1 MALTTTRK
9 PTHSELELV
18 IRHLNHQ
25 LGEGSIMRLGDNSSM
40 IVETFP
46 SGSSAL
52 DRALG
57 GGYPKGRIVEI
68 SGPESSG
75 KSSLSLHAIAE
86 VQKRGGTAVL
96 IDMEN
101 ALEPTYAKTI
111 GVNTDELL
119 VSCPQSGED
128 ALSIAEQLVASHAID
143 LIIIDSVAALVPQA
157 ELDAEMGDFPSPP
170 IARLMSKAL
179 RRLMNVI
186 HPNCTVI
193 FLNQLRIK
201 QGVVYGN
208 PEVTCGG
215 NALKYYASVRI
226 DTRRIQTLRRGINE
240 LGIRIKAKVIKNK
253 IAPPF
258 RAAEIDLHFN
268 KGFVDTDQFSKA
280 A

>member
-1 MALTTTRK
+1 MALTTIRK
-9 PTHSELELV
+9 PPHSELELV

-25 LGEGSIMRLGDNSSM
+25 LGEGSIMRLGDNSNM

-46 SGSSAL
+46 SGSPAL
-52 DRALG
+52 DYALG

-75 KSSLSLHAIAE
+75 KSSLSLHAIVE
-86 VQKRGGTAVL
+86 VQKGGGTAVL

-101 ALEPTYAKTI
+101 ALDPTYARTI
-111 GVNTDELL
+111 GVNTDQLL
-119 VSCPQSGED
+119 VSYPESGED
-128 ALSIAEQLVASHAID
+128 ALSIAEQLVASRAIN
-143 LIIIDSVAALVPQA
+143 LIVIDSVAALVPQA

-186 HPNCTVI
+186 HANCTII

-201 QGVVYGN
+201 SGVVYGN

-215 NALKYYASVRI
+215 NALKYYASIRI
-226 DTRRIQTLRRGINE
+226 DTRRIQTLRRGMNE
-240 LGIRIKAKVIKNK
+240 LGIRIRAKVIKNK

-258 RAAEIDLHFN
+258 RTAEIDLQFD
-268 KGFVDTDQFSKA
+268 KGFADTDQSKA